1 MKIMIAGGGT
11 GGHLFPALAVAEA
24 FKDRERHNEILLVG
38 SRRGLEAS
46 IVAGEGYLLETIAA
60 AGVKGKSVW
69 EKLRSLMAVPES
81 LLQSWSLLRSFKPDI
96 VLGVGG
102 YASGPVVLTAWA
114 LGYHTAI
121 HEQNSFPGLS
131 NRILGRFVDRIFVSF
146 ADSARH
152 FSRGKTFLTGNPV
165 RGMIRS
171 PGILQERKPA
181 AKFTI
186 FIFGGSQGA
195 HHLNQAM
202 KEALIYL
209 REWKER
215 LHIIHQTGQ
224 KDFQEVQEAYQ
235 REAFAAEVY
244 PFIHAMDRAYALAD
258 LVLCRA
264 GATTL
269 FELMTTGLPAI
280 LVPYPHAANDHQ
292 TLNAKTMVDAGAAV
306 LVTNGDLTGVHLSRI
321 LKELIADPPR
331 MKIMG
336 ERAAALAQPDAAQKI
351 VTLCYE
357 MVGNG

>member
-1 MKIMIAGGGT
+1 M
-11 GGHLFPALAVAEA
+11 AEA
-24 FKDRERHNEILLVG
+24 FKDREPGNEILFVG

-46 IVAGEGYLLETIAA
+46 IVAREGYALKTIEGAS
-60 AGVKGKSVW
+60 VKGKPVW
-69 EKLRSLMAVPES
+69 GKLRSLMAVPKS
-81 LLQSWSLLRSFKPDI
+81 LLQSGSLLRSFKPDI

-114 LGYHTAI
+114 MGYPTAI
-121 HEQNSFPGLS
+121 HEQNIFPGLS
-131 NRILGRFVDRIFVSF
+131 NRILGRFVDRIFISF
-146 ADSARH
+146 ADSSRH
-152 FSRGKTFLTGNPV
+152 FSRGKTLLTGNPV

-171 PGILQERKPA
+171 PGFLQERKPG
-181 AKFTI
+181 AKFTL

-202 KEALIYL
+202 EEALIYL

-215 LHIIHQTGQ
+215 LHIIHQTGE
-224 KDFQEVQEAYQ
+224 KDYREVQEAYR
-235 REAFAAEVY
+235 REEFEAEVH

-269 FELMTTGLPAI
+269 FELMTAGLPAI
-280 LVPYPHAANDHQ
+280 LVPYPYAANDHQ

-306 LVTNGDLTGVHLSRI
+306 LVANGDLTGVHLSRI
-321 LKELIADPPR
+321 LKELIEDPPR
-331 MKIMG
+331 LKKMG

-357 MVGNG
+357 MVGHG

>member
-1 MKIMIAGGGT
+1 M
-11 GGHLFPALAVAEA
+11 AEA
-24 FKDRERHNEILLVG
+24 FKDREPGNEILFVG

-46 IVAGEGYLLETIAA
+46 IVAREGYALKTIEGAS
-60 AGVKGKSVW
+60 VKGKPVW
-69 EKLRSLMAVPES
+69 GKLRSLMAVPKS
-81 LLQSWSLLRSFKPDI
+81 LLQSGSLLRSFKPDI

-114 LGYHTAI
+114 MGYPTAI
-121 HEQNSFPGLS
+121 HEQNIFPGLS
-131 NRILGRFVDRIFVSF
+131 NRILGRFVDRIFISF
-146 ADSARH
+146 ADSSRH
-152 FSRGKTFLTGNPV
+152 FSRGKTLLTGNPV

-171 PGILQERKPA
+171 PGFLQERKPG
-181 AKFTI
+181 AKFTL

-202 KEALIYL
+202 EEALIYL

-215 LHIIHQTGQ
+215 LHIIHQTGE
-224 KDFQEVQEAYQ
+224 KDYREVQEAYR
-235 REAFAAEVY
+235 REEFEAEVH
-244 PFIHAMDRAYALAD
+244 PFLLAMDRAYALAD

-269 FELMTTGLPAI
+269 FELMTAGLPAI
-280 LVPYPHAANDHQ
+280 LVPYPYAANDHQ

-306 LVTNGDLTGVHLSRI
+306 LVANGDLTGVHLSRI
-321 LKELIADPPR
+321 LKELIEDPPR
-331 MKIMG
+331 LKKMG

-357 MVGNG
+357 MVGHG

>member
-1 MKIMIAGGGT
+1 M
-11 GGHLFPALAVAEA
+11 AEA
-24 FKDRERHNEILLVG
+24 FKDREPGNEILFVG

-46 IVAGEGYLLETIAA
+46 IVAREGYALKTIEVAS
-60 AGVKGKSVW
+60 VKGKPVW
-69 EKLRSLMAVPES
+69 GKLRSLMAVPKS
-81 LLQSWSLLRSFKPDI
+81 LLQSGSLLRSFKPDI

-114 LGYHTAI
+114 MGYPTAI
-121 HEQNSFPGLS
+121 HEQNIFPGLS
-131 NRILGRFVDRIFVSF
+131 NRILGRFVDRIFISF
-146 ADSARH
+146 ADSSRH
-152 FSRGKTFLTGNPV
+152 FSRGKTLLTGNPV

-171 PGILQERKPA
+171 PGFLQERKPG
-181 AKFTI
+181 AKFTL

-202 KEALIYL
+202 EEALIYL

-215 LHIIHQTGQ
+215 LHIIHQTGE
-224 KDFQEVQEAYQ
+224 KDYREVQEAYR
-235 REAFAAEVY
+235 REEFEAEVH

-269 FELMTTGLPAI
+269 FELMTAGLPAI
-280 LVPYPHAANDHQ
+280 LVPYPYAANDHQ

-306 LVTNGDLTGVHLSRI
+306 LVANGDLTGVHLSRI
-321 LKELIADPPR
+321 LKELIEDPPR
-331 MKIMG
+331 LKKMG

-357 MVGNG
+357 MVGHG

>member
-1 MKIMIAGGGT
+1 MIAGGGT

-24 FKDRERHNEILLVG
+24 FRGREPQNEILFVG

-46 IVAGEGYLLETIAA
+46 IVAREGYLLRTIEV

-69 EKLRSLMAVPES
+69 GKLRSLMAVPKS

-146 ADSARH
+146 ADSSRH
-152 FSRGKTFLTGNPV
+152 FSRGKTLLTGNPV
-165 RGMIRS
+165 REMIRA
-171 PGILQERKPA
+171 PGVLQERKPE
-181 AKFTI
+181 AKFTL

-202 KEALIYL
+202 EESLIYL

-215 LHIIHQTGQ
+215 LHIIHQTGE
-224 KDFQEVQEAYQ
+224 KDYREVQESYR
-235 REAFAAEVY
+235 REEFTAEVY
-244 PFIHAMDRAYALAD
+244 PFIHAMDQAYALAD

-292 TLNAKTMVDAGAAV
+292 MLNAKTMVDAGAAV
-306 LVTNGDLTGVHLSRI
+306 LVANGDLTGFHLSRI
-321 LKELIADPPR
+321 LKELIEDPSR
-331 MKIMG
+331 LKKMG
-336 ERAAALAQPDAAQKI
+336 ERAATLARPDAAQKI
-351 VTLCYE
+351 VTFCYE
-357 MVGNG
+357 MVGHG